1 MVKGQIETENRVQ
14 VQYRLER
21 NKKDMRHQF
30 ISFLLMIFL
39 TLVAFMA
46 VGFGNFSAK
55 FVIPFILVLASVQ
68 VGFQLYYFMHMSNKG
83 HEVPALFIYSAVL
96 VAVVMII
103 AFITIIWI

>member
-1 MVKGQIETENRVQ
+1 MFKGQIETDHPVQ
-14 VQYRLER
+14 LQYRLER

-30 ISFLLMIFL
+30 ISYLLMVFL
-39 TLVAFMA
+39 TLVAFLA
-46 VGFGNFSAK
+46 VGFGNFSIK
-55 FVIPFILVLASVQ
+55 FVIPFILILAAVQ